1 MTEITYTYSRPAR
14 EFHRIPEFQA
24 NESEILTDIARNPA
38 FKTRYTLA
46 NPHEVQI
53 QNVVPLSEAST
64 NTERVKLKNHAMFH
78 TEGGWPNAV
87 DPTEFE
93 EKIKYCKKVERE
105 EAYLSSCTK
114 LVEQTLDKCVKQN
127 NSIDIYG
134 EYFQE
139 NPPDEDEAM
148 GPPSAKVVSVFK
160 DPSAEKRAA
169 ASISWQHDGRKFAVG
184 YARLRFQSMT
194 STMNTNSHIWDTMN
208 PNEPSETLV
217 TPSPLCSVEFYTKD
231 PHMIAG
237 GSWNGVVQYWDIRQP
252 NRPAAKSRIEES
264 HKGPVWSVKWLQS
277 KSGEILSVST
287 DGNVYVW
294 DVRLPEKPTEIHPIT
309 DDSLLL
315 HPKQN
320 EGGSRGILGGLCLD
334 YDPQIGGPAKYMIG
348 TEQGTILSCN
358 RKGKTQAE
366 KIGPNTFNGHHG
378 PVYSVARNPTFS
390 KFFLSVGDWTA
401 RLWFEDFK
409 FTSMFNTF
417 YHKAYLSCGVWHPI
431 RPGVFFSTRMDGY
444 LDCWDLM
451 LRQTTPIL
459 SIQVSEHALHTAR
472 PTHEGHHIA
481 TGGVDGNVTL
491 LELSPSFFHLAPDEK
506 LAIGNLFENE
516 STRDKNLDRSN
527 KEKRAAA
534 RQRQRLSTHIADS
547 LRIQEGEDALIE
559 QASEDY
565 IQTVNA
571 EREALKEQ
579 RAELEM
585 KRKKLFEDIEDGVE
599 LID

>member
-1 MTEITYTYSRPAR
+1 MTEITYTYSRPVR
-14 EFHRIPEFQA
+14 EFCRIPEFQA
-24 NESEILTDIARNPA
+24 NESEILTDIAPNLA

-53 QNVVPLSEAST
+53 QNVVSLSESST

-78 TEGGWPNAV
+78 SEGGWPNAV

-114 LVEQTLDKCVKQN
+114 LMEQTMDKCVKQN

-148 GPPSAKVVSVFK
+148 GPPSAKIVSVFK
-160 DPSAEKRAA
+160 DPSPEKRSA

-184 YARLRFQSMT
+184 YSRLRFQSISPMM
-194 STMNTNSHIWDTMN
+194 STNSHIWDTMN

-294 DVRLPEKPTEIHPIT
+294 DVRLPEKPVEIHPIT
-309 DDSLLL
+309 DDSLVLQ
-315 HPKQN
+315 PKQN
-320 EGGSRGILGGLCLD
+320 DGGSRGVLGGLCLD

-358 RKGKTQAE
+358 RKGKTQNE

-417 YHKAYLSCGVWHPI
+417 YHKSYLSCGVWHPI
-431 RPGVFFSTRMDGY
+431 RPGVFFTTRMDGY

-451 LRQTTPIL
+451 LRQTIPIL
-459 SIQVSEHALHTAR
+459 SIQVSESTLHTAR

-481 TGGVDGNVTL
+481 TGGADGNVTL
-491 LELSPSFFHLAPDEK
+491 LELSPSFYHLAADEK
-506 LAIGNLFENE
+506 LSIGNLFENE
-516 STRDKNLDRSN
+516 STRDKNLDRSQ
-527 KEKRAAA
+527 KEKRAFA

-547 LRIQEGEDALIE
+547 LRVPEGENALIKK
-559 QASEDY
+559 ASEDY
-565 IQTVNA
+565 AEAVNA
-571 EREALKEQ
+571 ERAALKEQ
-579 RAELEM
+579 RAEIEM
-585 KRKKLFEDIEDGVE
+585 KRRKLFEDIEDGVE
-599 LID
+599 LSD

>member
-1 MTEITYTYSRPAR
+1 MTEVTYTYSRAAR
-14 EFHRIPEFQA
+14 EFNRMPEFQA
-24 NESEILTDIARNPA
+24 NESEILTDIAPNP
-38 FKTRYTLA
+38 TYRQRYTTQ
-46 NPHEVQI
+46 NPRDTQI
-53 QNVVPLSEAST
+53 QNVVPLSESST

-78 TEGGWPNAV
+78 VEGGWPNAV

-139 NPPDEDEAM
+139 NPPDEDEAL
-148 GPPSAKVVSVFK
+148 GPPSAKIVSVFK
-160 DPSAEKRAA
+160 DPSEEKRTA
-169 ASISWQHDGRKFAVG
+169 ASISWQNDCRKFVVG
-184 YARLRFQSMT
+184 YARLRFQSQT
-194 STMNTNSHIWDTMN
+194 ATMNTNSHIWDIMN

-217 TPSPLCSVEFYTKD
+217 TPSPLCCVEFYTKD

-252 NRPAAKSRIEES
+252 NRPAARSLIEES

-287 DGNVYVW
+287 DGNVLVW
-294 DVRLPEKPTEIHPIT
+294 DVRLPEKPVEIHPIA

-315 HPKQN
+315 HPKNN
-320 EGGSRGILGGLCLD
+320 EGGSKGVLGGLCLD

-358 RKGKTQAE
+358 RKGKTQQE
-366 KIGPNTFNGHHG
+366 KLGANSFNGHHG
-378 PVYSVARNPTFS
+378 PVYSVARNPLFS
-390 KFFLSVGDWTA
+390 KYFLTVGDWTA

-409 FTSMFNTF
+409 FTSMFSTY
-417 YHKAYLSCGVWHPI
+417 YHKSYLTCGVWHPI
-431 RPGVFFSTRMDGY
+431 RPGVFFTTRMDGY

-451 LRQTTPIL
+451 LRQTTPAL
-459 SIQVSEHALHTAR
+459 SIQVSNYAIHTAR
-472 PTHEGHHIA
+472 PTSEGRHIA
-481 TGGVDGNVTL
+481 TGGIDGNVTL
-491 LELSPSFFHLAPDEK
+491 LELSPSFYHLAQDEK
-506 LAIGNLFENE
+506 LVVSTLFENE
-516 STRDKNLDRSN
+516 STRDKNLDRSA
-527 KEKRAAA
+527 KEKRAAL

-547 LRIQEGEDALIE
+547 LRIPEGEESAIE
-559 QASEDY
+559 QACEEY
-565 IQTVNA
+565 IQAVNGEKSSEA
-571 EREALKEQ
+571 KNRSERE
-579 RAELEM
+579 M
-585 KRKKLFEDIEDGVE
+585 NRKKLLEDIEDGIEVR
-599 LID
+599 D